1 VRSFASTDSV
11 PASQATSYAAF
22 RNSSRNNRAA
32 SMRQGAIADRPR
44 QEAITDR
51 PRRGSA
57 PVVRASEAGPI
68 ALGARAG
75 ELWEVA
81 EPLPHLGH
89 EAFAPDGDGMDTS
102 EFSGTYVIQQNVAVD
117 IDQTF
122 NQQNNVQF
130 VNVDATTNQFAQVQ
144 IGVDPAVALE
154 LQHRAAMAEQDA
166 RQVRINF
173 DAQAQQAEA
182 THAAVVGNLVQEGR
196 QAVAAAQDEAVH
208 ARSQAASSDASL
220 NATLVMARTFEQQVQ
235 QEAHEAVARGSEESQ
250 SAKQRIAELERQLVQ
265 SQSDNMVLQG
275 LSKASQEGFQ
285 PAERSRRPPKP
296 KQDGAE
302 HFRVHTPPRSRGP
315 APSSNQPMSAE
326 ASPSNR
332 SAASEQSPGADSYHE
347 VVEALSGRQFQM
359 EHR

>member
-1 VRSFASTDSV
+1 
-11 PASQATSYAAF
+11 
-22 RNSSRNNRAA
+22 
-32 SMRQGAIADRPR
+32 MRQGAIADRPR
-44 QEAITDR
+44 Q
-51 PRRGSA
+51 GSA
-57 PVVRASEAGPI
+57 PVERASDAGPI

-81 EPLPHLGH
+81 EPLPHLGQ
-89 EAFAPDGDGMDTS
+89 EAFAPDDDGMDTS

-265 SQSDNMVLQG
+265 IPGGQHSL
-275 LSKASQEGFQ
+275 A
-285 PAERSRRPPKP
+285 RS
-296 KQDGAE
+296 E
-302 HFRVHTPPRSRGP
+302 
-315 APSSNQPMSAE
+315 
-326 ASPSNR
+326 
-332 SAASEQSPGADSYHE
+332 
-347 VVEALSGRQFQM
+347 
-359 EHR
+359 

>member
-1 VRSFASTDSV
+1 
-11 PASQATSYAAF
+11 
-22 RNSSRNNRAA
+22 
-32 SMRQGAIADRPR
+32 
-44 QEAITDR
+44 
-51 PRRGSA
+51 
-57 PVVRASEAGPI
+57 
-68 ALGARAG
+68 
-75 ELWEVA
+75 
-81 EPLPHLGH
+81 
-89 EAFAPDGDGMDTS
+89 MDTS

-220 NATLVMARTFEQQVQ
+220 NATLVMARTFEQIRKLTRLWPVDRRNLR
-235 QEAHEAVARGSEESQ
+235 ALN
-250 SAKQRIAELERQLVQ
+250 SA
-265 SQSDNMVLQG
+265 S
-275 LSKASQEGFQ
+275 LSWSASLCN
-285 PAERSRRPPKP
+285 PSR
-296 KQDGAE
+296 
-302 HFRVHTPPRSRGP
+302 TTW
-315 APSSNQPMSAE
+315 
-326 ASPSNR
+326 
-332 SAASEQSPGADSYHE
+332 SYK
-347 VVEALSGRQFQM
+347 V
-359 EHR
+359 

>member
-1 VRSFASTDSV
+1 MADHITGFTPPQSSDATSASLVVTSSTSDSSVPGPFPAFPAMASGGRTEETSSVRSFASTDSV

-32 SMRQGAIADRPR
+32 FMRQGAIADRPR
-44 QEAITDR
+44 QGAITDR

-81 EPLPHLGH
+81 EPLPHLGQ
-89 EAFAPDGDGMDTS
+89 EAFAPDDDGMDTS

-166 RQVRINF
+166 RQVRISF
-173 DAQAQQAEA
+173 DAQPQQAEA

-220 NATLVMARTFEQQVQ
+220 NATLVMARTFEQIRKLTRLWPVVRRNLR
-235 QEAHEAVARGSEESQ
+235 ALN
-250 SAKQRIAELERQLVQ
+250 SA
-265 SQSDNMVLQG
+265 S
-275 LSKASQEGFQ
+275 LSWSASLCN
-285 PAERSRRPPKP
+285 PRRTTWSCK
-296 KQDGAE
+296 
-302 HFRVHTPPRSRGP
+302 V
-315 APSSNQPMSAE
+315 
-326 ASPSNR
+326 
-332 SAASEQSPGADSYHE
+332 
-347 VVEALSGRQFQM
+347 
-359 EHR
+359 